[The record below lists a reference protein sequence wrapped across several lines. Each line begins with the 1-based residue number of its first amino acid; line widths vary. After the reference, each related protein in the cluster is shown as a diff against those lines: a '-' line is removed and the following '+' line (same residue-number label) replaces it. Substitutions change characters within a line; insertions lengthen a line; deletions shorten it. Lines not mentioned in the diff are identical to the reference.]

1 MTHKNII
8 WMNFKNITLRKESHT
23 EKTICSQLHL
33 YEILKQ
39 AEFI

>member
-8 WMNFKNITLRKESHT
+8 WMNFKTIILRRESHT
-23 EKTICSQLHL
+23 EKTICSQLRL

-39 AEFI
+39 AKLI